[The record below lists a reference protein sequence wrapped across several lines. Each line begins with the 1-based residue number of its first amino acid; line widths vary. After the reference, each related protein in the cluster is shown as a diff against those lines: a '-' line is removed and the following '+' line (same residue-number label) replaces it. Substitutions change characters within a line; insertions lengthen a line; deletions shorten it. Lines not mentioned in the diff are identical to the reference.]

1 MKIGIGNDHV
11 AVEYKNEIT
20 NYIVNKYGYEVKNY
34 GTDESTRFDYP
45 ISGEKV
51 ANALNEGEIDR
62 GILICGTGVGIS
74 LSANKVNGIRAV
86 VCSEPYTAKLSREHN
101 NTNILCF
108 GSRVI
113 GIELAKMIV
122 DVWLTTDFEGGRHQK
137 RIDMI
142 SQIENKQK

>member
-11 AVEYKNEIT
+11 AIEYKNEIT

-34 GTDESTRFDYP
+34 GTNESTRFDYP

-51 ANALNEGEIDR
+51 ANALNEGEIDC